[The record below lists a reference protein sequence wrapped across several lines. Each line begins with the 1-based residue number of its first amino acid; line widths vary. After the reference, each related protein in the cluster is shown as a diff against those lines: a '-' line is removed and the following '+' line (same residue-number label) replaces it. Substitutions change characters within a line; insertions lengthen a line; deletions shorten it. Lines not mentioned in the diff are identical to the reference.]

1 VRRPLLILA
10 TAAVALTLAGCG
22 KKPSFVDPPQGKA
35 ADKFPGVYPNPKTDP
50 KPGQPSSGA
59 RFP

>member
-1 VRRPLLILA
+1 MRRALLVIA

-22 KKPSFVDPPQGKA
+22 KKPGFVDAPQGREN
-35 ADKFPGVYPNPKTDP
+35 DRFPQGYPNPKTDP
-50 KPGQPSSGA
+50 KPGQPSSGV